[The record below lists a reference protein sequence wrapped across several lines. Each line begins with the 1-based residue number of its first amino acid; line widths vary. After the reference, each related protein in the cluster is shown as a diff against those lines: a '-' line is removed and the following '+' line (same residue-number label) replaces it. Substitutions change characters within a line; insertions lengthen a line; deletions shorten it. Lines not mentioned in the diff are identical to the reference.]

1 MELKPGY
8 KQTEV
13 GVIPEDWEI
22 KTLGDLGQAIIGLT
36 YKPEQVA
43 HNGTLVLRSS
53 NIQDCALTLDDNVYV
68 DADIPGELMVQEGD
82 VLICV
87 RNGSRDLIGKTAL
100 LDERANGMTFGAFMA
115 VFRSPIGSLINY
127 HFQSSALKKQISAH
141 LGATIN
147 QITNKSL
154 GSFQVILPP
163 TKRERDSIVEALQDM
178 DELIRDTNRLIQ
190 KKRQIKQA
198 AMQELL
204 IGKRRLPGFEGEW
217 EVKRLG
223 DEIRD
228 LEAGVSVRST
238 TDKDQPSTG
247 RYILKTSAVSQ
258 GQFSPNERKEII
270 SCDISRAKTPIKQ
283 GDLIISRMNTPA
295 LVGEC
300 GYSHSDHPNLFL
312 PDRLWRAAYRDPQ
325 AVSSLWLSYTL
336 STQQDRT
343 RIKELATGTSGSMK
357 NISKRALL
365 NLEIKWPSLDEQS
378 AIAEVLSEMDNDI
391 NSINDQLQK
400 NQGIKQ
406 GMMQQL
412 LTGKIRLT

>member
-13 GVIPEDWEI
+13 GVIPEDWDV
-22 KTLGDLGQAIIGLT
+22 KLLPD
-36 YKPEQVA
+36 
-43 HNGTLVLRSS
+43 VLRFRSGKAHEQFISDTGSYICVNSKFISTGGSVRKYSS
-53 NIQDCALTLDDNVYV
+53 ANFSPACKGDVLMVMSDLPNGRALAKAYFVEADNIYAVNQRVCALTAYRDNPKYLFYILNRNPYFLSFDDGVSQTHLLNRVFQKCP
-68 DADIPGELMVQEGD
+68 IPLPQSTKEQ
-82 VLICV
+82 
-87 RNGSRDLIGKTAL
+87 GSIA
-100 LDERANGMTFGAFMA
+100 
-115 VFRSPIGSLINY
+115 
-127 HFQSSALKKQISAH
+127 
-141 LGATIN
+141 
-147 QITNKSL
+147 
-154 GSFQVILPP
+154 
-163 TKRERDSIVEALQDM
+163 EALSDVDSLLYDLDQ
-178 DELIRDTNRLIQ
+178 LVT
-190 KKRQIKQA
+190 KKRAVKQA

-204 IGKRRLPGFEGEW
+204 TGKRRLPGFEGEW
-217 EVKRLG
+217 KVKRLG

-300 GYSHSDHPNLFL
+300 GYSHSDHPKLFL

-336 STQQDRT
+336 STQQNRT

-365 NLEIKWPSLDEQS
+365 DLEIKWPSLDEQS

-412 LTGKIRLT
+412 LTGKIRLR